1 MTLLRLIAEE
11 ADEVMERVGL
21 GGWGRD
27 GEGEQN
33 TFFLKTQRED
43 DQLTSQGRRSA
54 GISRWKAAHP
64 QYGLTM
70 TLDAIHRPP
79 RSITHQNL

>member
-11 ADEVMERVGL
+11 ADEVMKLVGL

-33 TFFLKTQRED
+33 AFFEKH
-43 DQLTSQGRRSA
+43 SGRM
-54 GISRWKAAHP
+54 IS
-64 QYGLTM
+64 
-70 TLDAIHRPP
+70 
-79 RSITHQNL
+79 